1 MKHFALVYCDYE
13 GLYLLELGDKDF
25 IKYKYDEY
33 KSKII
38 EFQEK
43 YEKEFPDELDLP
55 NEYYNN
61 PLSRYNNLNRLCIQG
76 YDDNNKIKCMC
87 KKFGISNLERIFY

>member
-25 IKYKYDEY
+25 IKYKY
-33 KSKII
+33 
-38 EFQEK
+38 
-43 YEKEFPDELDLP
+43 DELDLP